1 MNPVHLVESCNPV
14 KVCLDL
20 TRADVS
26 NARECYYPPS
36 LYSNSASGT
45 EYKMFRRII
54 ATSATWFT
62 VPIRLGLAAVMIGHG
77 AQKVLGSFNGPGFNT
92 YVAGNTPFGF
102 MRPAW
107 LWLAAAAFSEFVGG
121 ILVGLGLLTRVG
133 AFFIACVMVTAIA
146 GVHWPGG
153 FFAANRGY
161 EYPLTLLAM
170 AFALLIA
177 GGGQASVDRALSGGR
192 R

>member
-1 MNPVHLVESCNPV
+1 
-14 KVCLDL
+14 
-20 TRADVS
+20 
-26 NARECYYPPS
+26 
-36 LYSNSASGT
+36 
-45 EYKMFRRII
+45 MFRRII
-54 ATSATWFT
+54 ATSPSWFT
-62 VPIRLGLAAVMIGHG
+62 VPIRLGLAAVMIAHG
-77 AQKVLGSFNGPGFNT
+77 SQKVLGSFNGPGFKT
-92 YVAGNTPFGF
+92 FVAGNTPVGF

-121 ILVGLGLLTRVG
+121 IAVGLGFLTRVG
-133 AFFIACVMVTAIA
+133 AFFIACVMVTAIF

-170 AFALLIA
+170 AIALLIS

-192 R
+192 NLGRGGRPGGRR